1 MGGGWA
7 TGSQTSLR
15 EANRAAILDS
25 VKRYGGL
32 TQVELVGSTGL
43 SAATISTIV
52 KELTSSGLVEVRP
65 TSRSGRRAQLVTV
78 ARRVGLAIGVQVGTR
93 HLRVALG
100 DFGGEVIADQT
111 LPLPSEH
118 RIDTTLDRTAL
129 LIVDLLDRVGATLDE
144 LVGIAMAVPA
154 PVDVATGL
162 ISVRGVMRGWDD
174 EPVAQVMSK
183 RLGKPVWVDNDA
195 NLGAFAEA
203 TLGAGRPF
211 ADVLYVRA
219 SHGIGAGIVLGGRL
233 HRGFAGT
240 AGEIGHVQVDPQGAI
255 CRCGSRGC
263 LDTVVGADALLAPLA
278 GSHGAL
284 TLRDVMHRALAG
296 DPGCTRVVAD
306 AGEAIGAVLAS
317 AAQALNPQVVVVGG
331 ELAETGEM
339 LLDPMR
345 RELRRGMLPNLIAP
359 IDIVPAMLGQQA
371 EVMGALATVLENT
384 DVADTVD
391 RAATTREEER

>member
-1 MGGGWA
+1 MSGWA

-15 EANRAAILDS
+15 EANRASILES

-43 SAATISTIV
+43 SAATVSTIV
-52 KELTSSGLVEVRP
+52 KELTSAGLVEVKP

-78 ARRVGLAIGVQVGTR
+78 ARRVGLAAGVQVGHR

-100 DFGGEVIADQT
+100 DFGSDVVADQT

-118 RIDTTLDRTAL
+118 RLDTTLDRTAL
-129 LIVDLLDRVGATLDE
+129 LVVDMLERVGATLEE
-144 LVGIAMAVPA
+144 LVGIAIGIPA
-154 PVDVATGL
+154 PVDTATGL
-162 ISVRGVMRGWDD
+162 ISVRGVLRGWDD
-174 EPVAQVMSK
+174 THVAQVMSK

-195 NLGAFAEA
+195 NLGALAEA
-203 TLGAGRPF
+203 TLGAGRGY
-211 ADVLYVRA
+211 ADVLFVRA
-219 SHGIGAGIVLGGRL
+219 SHGVGAGIVIGGQL

-240 AGEIGHVQVDPQGAI
+240 AGEIGHVQIDPQGAI

-263 LDTVVGADALLAPLA
+263 LDTVVGAEALLAPLVV
-278 GSHGAL
+278 SHGPL
-284 TLRDVMHRALAG
+284 TLRDVMNRALAG

-306 AGEAIGAVLAS
+306 AGEKIGAVLA
-317 AAQALNPQVVVVGG
+317 ATCQALNPQVIVVGG

-359 IDIVPAMLGQQA
+359 VEIVPAALGQQA

-391 RAATTREEER
+391 RGTREREGER

>member
-1 MGGGWA
+1 MSGAWA

-15 EANRAAILDS
+15 EANRSAILES

-43 SAATISTIV
+43 SAATVSTIV

-100 DFGGEVIADQT
+100 DFGGEVVADQT

-118 RIDTTLDRTAL
+118 RLDTTLDRTAL
-129 LIVDLLDRVGATLDE
+129 LIVDLLERVGATLEE

-154 PVDVATGL
+154 PVDTSTGL

-183 RLGKPVWVDNDA
+183 RLGKPVWVENDA
-195 NLGAFAEA
+195 NLGAVAEA

-219 SHGIGAGIVLGGRL
+219 SHGMGAGIVLGGRL

-284 TLRDVMHRALAG
+284 TLRDVMHRAMAG
-296 DPGCTRVVAD
+296 DPGCGRVVAD

-317 AAQALNPQVVVVGG
+317 TAQALNPQVVVVGG

-359 IDIVPAMLGQQA
+359 IDVVPAMLGQQA

-391 RAATTREEER
+391 RAATTREEGR